1 MTIPE
6 WERKAE
12 EKRTEV
18 ASNIPQQWLLP
29 YHILDSIA
37 NGTMDNVLDVPRKS
51 GILTKAELSLTEDF
65 DATDLVSKLTSREIT
80 SFDLTLAFCKRA
92 AIAQQV
98 TNCLTE
104 IFFDAALE
112 RAHQLDTHLVETGK
126 CIGPLHGLPIS
137 VKESFNIAGIH
148 ATLGFVSFIDRP
160 AASENSALIDILL
173 AAGAVLY
180 VKTNVPQTM
189 MTPDSHNN
197 IFGRT
202 RNPHK
207 LSLTA
212 GGSSGGEGALV
223 AMRGSPLGI
232 GTDIAGSIRIPA
244 LCNGTFG
251 FKPSCGRLPYRGQCA
266 AGRKGM
272 AGIAPSAGPVT
283 RSARDAK
290 LLLKTVFD
298 APCSDLDEMVLPIP
312 WREAESK
319 SYLTLGIMPE
329 DPDCHLHPPM
339 RRTLDEA
346 CRKLKDAGHILVDL
360 QNDFPSLSSASKL
373 AFRYFNMD
381 PKRTVFTH
389 IAASGEPVIPSVE
402 VTYPLQNAVKE
413 PTLEE
418 FFDLNV
424 EKANF
429 LCSLREVFTRNKI
442 DAIIGPGYQVGC
454 AVPHDL
460 FGEPLYTS
468 PFNLADVSSVVSPQG
483 RILADVGLV
492 SSLCDTLQQSL
503 AQA

>member
-1 MTIPE
+1 MAIPE
-6 WERKAE
+6 WKRKAE
-12 EKRTEV
+12 KKRTEV
-18 ASNIPQQWLLP
+18 ASKIPQQWLLP
-29 YHILDSIA
+29 YHILDNIA
-37 NGTMDNVLDVPRKS
+37 YGTTDNVLDVPRKS
-51 GILTKAELSLTEDF
+51 GILTNAELSLTEDF
-65 DATDLVSKLTSREIT
+65 DATDLVSKLASGEIT
-80 SFDLTLAFCKRA
+80 SSELTLAFCKRA

-112 RAHQLDTHLVETGK
+112 RARQLDSHLAKTGK

-137 VKESFNIAGIH
+137 VKESFNIAGVH
-148 ATLGFVSFIDRP
+148 TTLGFVSFIDRP

-251 FKPSCGRLPYRGQCA
+251 FKPSSGRLPYRGQCA

-283 RSARDAK
+283 HSAGDAR

-298 APCSDLDEMVLPIP
+298 APCSDLDEMALAIP
-312 WREAESK
+312 WNEAASK
-319 SYLTLGIMPE
+319 PSLSLGIMPE
-329 DPDCHLHPPM
+329 DPDYPLHPPM

-346 CRKLKDAGHILVDL
+346 CRKLREAGHILIDL
-360 QNDFPSLSSASKL
+360 QNDFPSLNLASKL

-381 PKRTVFTH
+381 PKRMVFTH
-389 IAASGEPVIPSVE
+389 IAASGEPVVPSVK
-402 VTYPLQNAVKE
+402 VTYPLDHVVKE

-418 FFDLNV
+418 FFDLNL
-424 EKANF
+424 EKAKF
-429 LCSLREVFTRNKI
+429 LCSLREIFTRNEI
-442 DAIIGPGYQVGC
+442 DAIIGPGYHVGC
-454 AVPHDL
+454 AVPHDS

-468 PFNLADVSSVVSPQG
+468 PFNLADVGSKSSSVELWLTQ
-483 RILADVGLV
+483 I
-492 SSLCDTLQQSL
+492 
-503 AQA
+503 